1 MNELEQKNLILYFV
15 ELAERKGLIK
25 NKYKEEKEK
34 LNNLLMEIEKILMPL
49 GHNKLHIH
57 LEDTIGTVIEIVK
70 NLYFEYGKIAN
81 TIEEDYILEY
91 EALK

>member
-1 MNELEQKNLILYFV
+1 MSELEQRNFILYFI

-34 LNNLLMEIEKILMPL
+34 LNNLLEEIEKILMPL
-49 GHNKLHIH
+49 GHNKIYINLD
-57 LEDTIGTVIEIVK
+57 DTINQIIEIVK
-70 NLYFEYGKIAN
+70 NLYFEYGKIVD

-91 EALK
+91 KALD

>member
-1 MNELEQKNLILYFV
+1 MNELEQRNYLLYFI
-15 ELAERKGLIK
+15 EIAERKGLIK

-34 LNNLLMEIEKILMPL
+34 LNNLLEEIEKILMPL
-49 GHNKLHIH
+49 GHNKICIKLD
-57 LEDTIGTVIEIVK
+57 DTIGTLIEIAK

>member
-1 MNELEQKNLILYFV
+1 MNELEQRNYLLYFV

-49 GHNKLHIH
+49 GHNKICIR
-57 LEDTIGTVIEIVK
+57 LEDLIGSVIEISK
-70 NLYFEYGKIAN
+70 NLFFEYGKIAN

-91 EALK
+91 KALE

>member
-1 MNELEQKNLILYFV
+1 
-15 ELAERKGLIK
+15 
-25 NKYKEEKEK
+25 
-34 LNNLLMEIEKILMPL
+34 METEKILMPL
-49 GHNKLHIH
+49 GHNKICIQLDNSIN
-57 LEDTIGTVIEIVK
+57 EIIEIAK

>member
-15 ELAERKGLIK
+15 EIAERKGLIK
-25 NKYKEEKEK
+25 NKFKEEKEK

-49 GHNKLHIH
+49 GHNKICIQLDNSIN
-57 LEDTIGTVIEIVK
+57 DIIEIAK

>member
-25 NKYKEEKEK
+25 NKFKEEKEK
-34 LNNLLMEIEKILMPL
+34 LNNLLEEIEKILMPL
-49 GHNKLHIH
+49 GHNEICIQLDNSIN
-57 LEDTIGTVIEIVK
+57 DIIEIAK

-91 EALK
+91 KALE

>member
-1 MNELEQKNLILYFV
+1 MIV
-15 ELAERKGLIK
+15 VSV
-25 NKYKEEKEK
+25 
-34 LNNLLMEIEKILMPL
+34 EIEKILIPL
-49 GHNKLHIH
+49 EHNKLYIH

-91 EALK
+91 KALE

>member
-1 MNELEQKNLILYFV
+1 MNELEQRNYLLYFV

-25 NKYKEEKEK
+25 NKFKEEKEK

-49 GHNKLHIH
+49 GHNEICIQLDNSIN
-57 LEDTIGTVIEIVK
+57 DIIEIAK

-91 EALK
+91 KALE